1 MSCKVC
7 GDTEDDLKATEYFN
21 LYIVTLCPKCYLD
34 WIRHYYGTQ
43 DFQKWRELIVRSRTL
58 EEYVNRHWEEDL
70 IQKLILINKEIMDCE
85 LKLAVVAEKYF
96 KQNSF
101 DS

>member
-21 LYIVTLCPKCYLD
+21 LYIVRLCPKCYLD
-34 WIRHYYGTQ
+34 WIKHYYGTQ
-43 DFQKWRELIVRSRTL
+43 DFHKWRELTVRGRIL
-58 EEYVNRHWEEDL
+58 EEYCYRNRSEPLLQEL
-70 IQKLILINKEIMDCE
+70 IALNAKVAEYE
-85 LKLAVVAEKYF
+85 LKMAEIAEKYF